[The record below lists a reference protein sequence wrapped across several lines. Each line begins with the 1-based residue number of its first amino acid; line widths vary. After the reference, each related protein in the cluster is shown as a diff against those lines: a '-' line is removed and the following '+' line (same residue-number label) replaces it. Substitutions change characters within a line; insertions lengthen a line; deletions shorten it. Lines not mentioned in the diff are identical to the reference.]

1 MEGEGGGCE
10 YKQNQNHTQKNG
22 SDRRRTAGDTPVA
35 NATDATSIAPKENN
49 GLRVA
54 VALPL
59 SSSENTKNPL
69 AATDA
74 SHQTVTQIFYNWI
87 SAAYRCERER
97 KLTQSEA
104 TGCEPNVAVKMTIST

>member
-1 MEGEGGGCE
+1 M
-10 YKQNQNHTQKNG
+10 
-22 SDRRRTAGDTPVA
+22 A

-49 GLRVA
+49 GLRVV

-69 AATDA
+69 AATET
-74 SHQTVTQIFYNWI
+74 SQQTVTQILYNWI

-97 KLTQSEA
+97 KLKQSEV
-104 TGCEPNVAVKMTIST
+104 TGREPNVAFKIMILT